1 MQGNC
6 TPMACYSH
14 WIPVCRC
21 QEVLRSCHQK
31 GGAQR
36 SQLAFSAGDL
46 RFGLTVPLAS
56 TTTDRASGKHLIYPC
71 QDLESSGPKS
81 FVVRGPC

>member
-1 MQGNC
+1 MEGNC
-6 TPMACYSH
+6 KPMAHCSH

-21 QEVLRSCHQK
+21 QEVLHSCHQK

-36 SQLAFSAGDL
+36 SQLAVSAGGQ
-46 RFGLTVPLAS
+46 RSGLTVPLAS
-56 TTTDRASGKHLIYPC
+56 ITTNRPSGKHLIYPC

-81 FVVRGPC
+81 FVVMGPC